1 MSHQILELLVIEML
15 QPCEGQLYLTQSAF
29 GLFQPKPRDANLYG
43 ALHV

>member
-15 QPCEGQLYLTQSAF
+15 QPCEGQLYLTRSPL

-43 ALHV
+43 ALYI